1 MHTTTLLTGLLLAS
15 VLTSAPSFAESEA
28 NTALTGCAAKRQSIS
43 TQIEAAK
50 AHGNSSQQAGLEK
63 ALSEVDSHCTDES
76 LRAERQ
82 ADVSKA
88 EEEVSERESDLRE
101 ALAEGD
107 KDDINKRQNKLQEA
121 RSELQHAQ
129 EQLSR

>member
-1 MHTTTLLTGLLLAS
+1 MHTTTLLTGLVLAS

-28 NTALTGCAAKRQSIS
+28 SAALTGCAAKRQAIS
-43 TQIEAAK
+43 SQIEAAK
-50 AHGNSSQQAGLEK
+50 AHGNSGQQAGLEK
-63 ALSEVDSHCTDES
+63 ALSEVESNCTDES

-82 ADVSKA
+82 ADVTKA

-101 ALAEGD
+101 ALAAGD

-121 RSELQHAQ
+121 RSELQQAR